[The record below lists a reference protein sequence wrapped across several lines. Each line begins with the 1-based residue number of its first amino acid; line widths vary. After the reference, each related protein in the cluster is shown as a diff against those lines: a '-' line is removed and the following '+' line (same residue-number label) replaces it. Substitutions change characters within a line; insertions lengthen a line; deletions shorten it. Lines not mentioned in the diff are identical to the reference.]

1 MRERFE
7 EIFEQV
13 QVELDLDWWELYDSD
28 KFDKV
33 VALIVAEFG
42 EEVLESEE
50 YSEWENE
57 MYWDLLI
64 SIHFQKNSWQIIIA
78 ML

>member
-1 MRERFE
+1 MKERFE

-13 QVELDLDWWELYDSD
+13 QAELDLDWWELYDSD
-28 KFDKV
+28 KFDTV

-42 EEVLESEE
+42 KEVLDSDE

-57 MYWDLLI
+57 MYWDL
-64 SIHFQKNSWQIIIA
+64 
-78 ML
+78 

>member
-13 QVELDLDWWELYDSD
+13 QVELDLDWWELYDSEA
-28 KFDKV
+28 FDKV
-33 VALIVAEFG
+33 VDLIVAEFG
-42 EEVLESEE
+42 EEVLDSDE

-57 MYWDLLI
+57 MYWDL
-64 SIHFQKNSWQIIIA
+64 
-78 ML
+78 

>member
-1 MRERFE
+1 MKERFE

-13 QVELDLDWWELYDSD
+13 QVELDLDWWELYDSE
-28 KFDKV
+28 KFDTV

-42 EEVLESEE
+42 EEVLDSDE

-57 MYWDLLI
+57 MYWDL
-64 SIHFQKNSWQIIIA
+64 
-78 ML
+78 

>member
-1 MRERFE
+1 MKERFE

-28 KFDKV
+28 KFDVV

-42 EEVLESEE
+42 EEVLDLDE
-50 YSEWENE
+50 YSDWVNE
-57 MYWDLLI
+57 MYWDL
-64 SIHFQKNSWQIIIA
+64 
-78 ML
+78 

>member
-1 MRERFE
+1 MKERFE

-28 KFDKV
+28 KFNTV

-42 EEVLESEE
+42 EEVLDSDE

-57 MYWDLLI
+57 MYWDL
-64 SIHFQKNSWQIIIA
+64 
-78 ML
+78 

>member
-7 EIFEQV
+7 EIFAQV
-13 QVELDLDWWELYDSD
+13 QSELDLDWWELYDSD

-42 EEVLESEE
+42 EEVLDSDE
-50 YSEWENE
+50 YSDWVNE
-57 MYWDLLI
+57 MYWDL
-64 SIHFQKNSWQIIIA
+64 
-78 ML
+78 

>member
-28 KFDKV
+28 KFDRV
-33 VALIVAEFG
+33 IALIVAEFG
-42 EEVLESEE
+42 EEVLDSDE

-57 MYWDLLI
+57 MYWDL
-64 SIHFQKNSWQIIIA
+64 
-78 ML
+78 

>member
-13 QVELDLDWWELYDSD
+13 QTELDLDWYELYDSD
-28 KFDKV
+28 KFDTV

-42 EEVLESEE
+42 EEILDSDE
-50 YSEWENE
+50 YSEWESELEDE
-57 MYWDLLI
+57 MYWDL
-64 SIHFQKNSWQIIIA
+64 
-78 ML
+78 

>member
-42 EEVLESEE
+42 EEVLDSDD
-50 YSEWENE
+50 YSDWVNE
-57 MYWDLLI
+57 MYWDL
-64 SIHFQKNSWQIIIA
+64 
-78 ML
+78 

>member
-13 QVELDLDWWELYDSD
+13 QAELDLDWWELYDSEE
-28 KFDKV
+28 FDKV
-33 VALIVAEFG
+33 IALIVAEFG
-42 EEVLESEE
+42 EEVLDSDE

-57 MYWDLLI
+57 MYWDL
-64 SIHFQKNSWQIIIA
+64 
-78 ML
+78 

>member
-7 EIFEQV
+7 EIFAQV

-28 KFDKV
+28 KFDV
-33 VALIVAEFG
+33 VIALIVAEFG
-42 EEVLESEE
+42 EEVLDSNE

-57 MYWDLLI
+57 MYWDL
-64 SIHFQKNSWQIIIA
+64 
-78 ML
+78 